1 MIRHIVLLDL
11 PTGYDSAKLQSIMMG
26 LSGLQSKIAGF
37 VGFTQGIN
45 RDFEQMST
53 RYDYGFICD
62 FADEATSQTYLSDPD
77 HQALGAQL
85 VRFCNGGADGIMVI
99 DLDGGSDQ

>member
-11 PTGYDSAKLQSIMMG
+11 PRGYDSAALEVLMAG

-37 VGFTQGIN
+37 VGFNHGIN

-53 RYDYGFICD
+53 RYAYGFICD
-62 FADEATSQTYLSDPD
+62 FADQATSQAYLSDPE

-85 VRFCNGGADGIMVI
+85 AGLCNGGVDGIMVI
-99 DLDGGSDQ
+99 DLDLGADQ